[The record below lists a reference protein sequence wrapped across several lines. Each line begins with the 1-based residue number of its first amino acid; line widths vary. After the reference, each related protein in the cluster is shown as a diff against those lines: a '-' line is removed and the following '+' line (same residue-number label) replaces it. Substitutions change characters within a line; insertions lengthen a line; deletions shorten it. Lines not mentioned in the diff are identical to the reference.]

1 MPDIK
6 TALNAA
12 LFRAPSHAVVQKTL
26 KEWDDEGEGA
36 PVEVKQT
43 RTPIIPVKRGPVTV
57 NNVTRTTFSFIQQ
70 NPGLRTSEISAQ
82 LEAQG
87 FKRTSVKAVVS
98 QLQRSGQVANNG
110 NGFYT
115 IVPEYQII
123 RIERKLKPA
132 KASRKIVK
140 SSGINTLPRQDSGIA
155 ALTASPMPMPV
166 LAPAP
171 ATAPELF
178 DPKKYIGPLTVYQAR
193 DVYDE
198 LKKMFG
204 G

>member
-6 TALNAA
+6 TALSAA
-12 LFRAPSHAVVQKTL
+12 LFRAPSHAVVQNTL

-36 PVEVKQT
+36 PVKVQQT
-43 RTPIIPVKRGPVTV
+43 RTPIIPVKQGPKII

-82 LEAQG
+82 LEVQG

-98 QLQRSGQVANNG
+98 QLQRSGQVVKKNH
-110 NGFYT
+110 GFYT
-115 IVPEYQII
+115 VVPEYQII
-123 RIERKLKPA
+123 KIVRKAKPA
-132 KASRKIVK
+132 KAGRKIVK
-140 SSGINTLPRQDSGIA
+140 SSGINALPRQDSGIA

-171 ATAPELF
+171 AAELF

-193 DVYDE
+193 DVYAE

>member
-6 TALNAA
+6 TALSAA
-12 LFRAPSHAVVQKTL
+12 LFRAPSHAVVQNTL

-36 PVEVKQT
+36 PVKVQQT
-43 RTPIIPVKRGPVTV
+43 RTPIIPVRRGGAVI
-57 NNVTRTTFSFIQQ
+57 NNVTRSTFSFIQQ
-70 NPGLRTSEISAQ
+70 NPGLRVSEISAQ
-82 LEAQG
+82 LGAHG

-98 QLQRSGQVANNG
+98 QLQRSGQVVKNG
-110 NGFYT
+110 VGFHT
-115 IVPEYQII
+115 VVPEYQII
-123 RIERKLKPA
+123 RIERKAKPT
-132 KASRKIVK
+132 KAGRKIVK
-140 SSGINTLPRQDSGIA
+140 SSGINALPRQDSGIA

-171 ATAPELF
+171 AAELF